1 MIFVYF
7 SRSCADGCTVV
18 LSLRSWLWLVVGYQG
33 RLAWWEQSLT
43 SITGNM
49 ALNGG
54 YYKRGVGDPISVTLP
69 LLATSII

>member
-1 MIFVYF
+1 VVVA
-7 SRSCADGCTVV
+7 SRW
-18 LSLRSWLWLVVGYQG
+18 LLRSVGMVGAKFDEYD
-33 RLAWWEQSLT
+33 
-43 SITGNM
+43 GNM